1 MALAWTS
8 ITCSYSLTSGSY
20 ILLALLLLGLNS
32 EICHGLG
39 SFGFD
44 IHHRFSDSVMQI
56 LDRCGVVGTVG
67 RHGFV
72 LAWVAIGGW
81 FSSSWGRGPPW
92 VDRFPIAF
100 SSADFPVNPFET
112 DRFQSLTFHFR
123 RLSANCS

>member
-56 LDRCGVVGTVG
+56 L
-67 RHGFV
+67 GFEGLPEKGSV
-72 LAWVAIGGW
+72 
-81 FSSSWGRGPPW
+81 
-92 VDRFPIAF
+92 
-100 SSADFPVNPFET
+100 
-112 DRFQSLTFHFR
+112 QSVPLVH
-123 RLSANCS
+123 